1 MQFKL
6 IKYAIQNYNLCHKFT
21 KMYLFILELLK
32 KSAIQIYNDVIK
44 IAIQTQFMSFY
55 IRNSYKCMSS

>member
-6 IKYAIQNYNLCHKFT
+6 IKYAIQNHNLCHKFT

-32 KSAIQIYNDVIK
+32 NL
-44 IAIQTQFMSFY
+44 QFKFIIMSL
-55 IRNSYKCMSS
+55 KL